1 MDLLDFFRGEFPWAK
16 LARFLRQLPPGSRYQ
31 AAIDADFDI
40 AEYTYARQQLDAD
53 GDGRDEGESGPQVST
68 SAGYDLS
75 VQTLMTI
82 ADLIQQLQATLVAVN
97 LPEGKAPPKP
107 RFLPRPVTAL
117 DVVRARHAVD
127 EEVDQVG
134 DALSAFGF

>member
-1 MDLLDFFRGEFPWAK
+1 MPWAK
-16 LARFLRQLPPGSRYQ
+16 LARFLRQLPAGSRYQ

-40 AEYTYARQQLDAD
+40 AEYTYARQQLDAED
-53 GDGRDEGESGPQVST
+53 SPSEDESGPQVST

-82 ADLIQQLQATLVAVN
+82 ADLIQQLQATLIAVN
-97 LPEGKAPPKP
+97 LPEGKTPPKP

-127 EEVDQVG
+127 EETDQVG